1 MKLEAAREEERKVGA
16 KSTHKYLMPAQAGGK
31 SAKPQW
37 TPSLPSKKW
46 STQLEQK
53 RASICHLPRCN
64 YSLRPGMDW
73 CHTIRHVQ

>member
-37 TPSLPSKKW
+37 TPSLPSNKW

-53 RASICHLPRCN
+53 GPVYATFLVVTKAYDQAWTGVIL
-64 YSLRPGMDW
+64 
-73 CHTIRHVQ
+73 